1 MKNEYIVR
9 QNINI
14 IVYNQLAFITMQ
26 ITSTGIKDMHTIDD
40 IAGPTS
46 TSSSVNLL
54 YIINERMTNT
64 VPSAATITCMFLTE
78 AVNPAI
84 IYASKAVNRIKRK

>member
-1 MKNEYIVR
+1 MKNEYITR
-9 QNINI
+9 QNIRI
-14 IVYNQLAFITMQ
+14 IIYNQLAFIIMH
-26 ITSTGIKDMHTIDD
+26 ITSTGIKDIHIIDV

-54 YIINERMTNT
+54 YIINDRITRT
-64 VPSAATITCMFLTE
+64 VPRPATITCMLLTD

-84 IYASKAVNRIKRK
+84 IYASKTVNRIRRK